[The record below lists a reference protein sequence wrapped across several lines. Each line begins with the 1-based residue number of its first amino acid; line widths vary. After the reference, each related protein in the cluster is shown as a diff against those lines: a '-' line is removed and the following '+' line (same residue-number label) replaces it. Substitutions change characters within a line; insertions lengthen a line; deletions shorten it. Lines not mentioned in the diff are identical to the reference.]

1 MNFISENLKK
11 TKEMEQYEKETGK
24 FAIWRGRITEGFRKW
39 QKGEKIYEK
48 NKERI
53 MILVSEEIKSNWQN
67 FIKNYD
73 YPTISKLIREAVNFF
88 IDIKKNS
95 RAFKA
100 VSQISHDM
108 KESLTIIKGYSQILL
123 ENYKDKLDWDMALKL
138 KTIYDQSLI
147 LEEKI
152 ISDLEKPDFENSIYD
167 ILIVEDDFLTIN
179 LLTDYFGGKGYTCKN
194 FTSGSEA
201 IEEMQRSVP
210 KIVLLDILLPDIDG
224 YEICKKIKSSNRI
237 NKVPVFY
244 ITAVPRSEVEEKM
257 EETGANGYFLKPFDF
272 SKFEILFKYL

>member
-11 TKEMEQYEKETGK
+11 TKEMEQYENETGK

-73 YPTISKLIREAVNFF
+73 YPTISKLVREAVNYF
-88 IDIKKNS
+88 IDIKKKS
-95 RAFKA
+95 RSFKE
-100 VSQISHDM
+100 VSQISHDL

-123 ENYKDKLDWDMALKL
+123 ENYKDKLNWDIALKL

-152 ISDLEKPDFENSIYD
+152 ISDLEKPDIENSLYD
-167 ILIVEDDFLTIN
+167 ILIIEDDFLTIT
-179 LLTDYFGGKGYTCKN
+179 LLTDYFRGKGYTCKY

-201 IEEMQRSVP
+201 IEEMHRYIP
-210 KIVLLDILLPDIDG
+210 KLVLLDILLPDIDG
-224 YEICKKIKSSNRI
+224 YEICKIMKSIKRLQ
-237 NKVPVFY
+237 KVPVFY
-244 ITAVPRSEVEEKM
+244 MTAVPRSEVDDKM

-272 SKFEILFKYL
+272 SKFEMLFNYL

>member
-11 TKEMEQYEKETGK
+11 TKEMEQYENETGK

-73 YPTISKLIREAVNFF
+73 YPTISKLVREAVNYF
-88 IDIKKNS
+88 IDIKKKS
-95 RAFKA
+95 RSFKE
-100 VSQISHDM
+100 VSQISHDL

-123 ENYKDKLDWDMALKL
+123 ENYKDKLNWDIALKL

-152 ISDLEKPDFENSIYD
+152 ISNLEKPDIENSLYD
-167 ILIVEDDFLTIN
+167 ILIIEDDFLTIN
-179 LLTDYFGGKGYTCKN
+179 LLTDYFKGKGYTCKY

-201 IEEMQRSVP
+201 IEEMHRYIP
-210 KIVLLDILLPDIDG
+210 KLVLLDILLPDIDG
-224 YEICKKIKSSNRI
+224 YEICKIMKSIKRLQ
-237 NKVPVFY
+237 KVPVFY
-244 ITAVPRSEVEEKM
+244 MTAVPRSEVDDKM

-272 SKFEILFKYL
+272 SKFEMLFNYL